1 MTERLT
7 LVRLNQELARFLC
20 ATEKRLFAQSVCRI
34 NRMKP
39 RVKICC
45 ISSVEE
51 ALLAISYGA
60 SALGLVSEMPSGPG
74 VISDE
79 LARDIAVNVPPG
91 VASFLLTSR
100 QSASRIIEQQ
110 RMVRANTLQIVD
122 RLTHGTYQ
130 DLREA
135 LPGIALVQVIHVQD
149 EESLEEAAR
158 VAPEV
163 DALLLD
169 SGNQR
174 LAVKLL
180 GGTGRTHD
188 WAISRRIVEQVNKP
202 VFLAGGLKPENVRP
216 CLEQVQ
222 PFGLDICS
230 GVRTDDKLDERKLAA
245 FFEQV
250 NLFN

>member
-1 MTERLT
+1 MKL
-7 LVRLNQELARFLC
+7 
-20 ATEKRLFAQSVCRI
+20 RI
-34 NRMKP
+34 
-39 RVKICC
+39 KICC
-45 ISSVEE
+45 ISSREE
-51 ALLAISYGA
+51 AALAVAYGA
-60 SALGLVSEMPSGPG
+60 DALGLVSEMPSGLG

-79 LARDIAVNVPPG
+79 LARDIAANVPPA

-100 QSASRIIEQQ
+100 QSATRIIEQQ
-110 RMVRANTLQIVD
+110 RFVRSNTLQIVD

-130 DLREA
+130 NLRDA

-149 EESLEEAAR
+149 EDSFAEALE

-174 LAVKLL
+174 AAVKLL

-188 WAISRRIVEQVNKP
+188 WTISRRIVEAVEKP
-202 VFLAGGLKPENVRP
+202 VFLAGGLKAENVR
-216 CLEQVQ
+216 EAVEAVQ

-230 GVRTDDKLDERKLAA
+230 GVRTDGRLDERKLAI

-250 NLFN
+250 ENT